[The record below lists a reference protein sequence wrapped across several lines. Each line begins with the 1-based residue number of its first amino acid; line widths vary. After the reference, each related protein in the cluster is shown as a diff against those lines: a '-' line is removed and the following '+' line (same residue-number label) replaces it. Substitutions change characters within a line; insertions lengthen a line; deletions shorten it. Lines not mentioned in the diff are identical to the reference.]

1 MQSPNSNI
9 MPTSRVHQIP
19 TIATTP
25 LVNSTYYR
33 QVLQSVCEM
42 FVPQLAD
49 YCTVD
54 VPNDGH
60 LELLAISHINHQKIL
75 TAKKLH
81 YAILADAVARHELY
95 NVLKTGQSQLYPYLS
110 PESLQPLSANPK
122 IAKLIKLNG
131 PTAIMIIPLVARRKI
146 IGIITLVSTSS
157 NRMYTP
163 NDLQTAQSLAD
174 RAAIAIDNAQLFQK
188 SRQELKQRRSIE
200 NTISQLASIIQSTDD
215 AVLSYKLNKQITSWN
230 PAAERL
236 YGYTAKEAIGKSINL
251 IVPSDRHEE
260 WEEVHEV
267 IRLDQ
272 GIEHFETIRQHKDG
286 HLIEVS
292 ITYSPLKNSAG
303 KIIGIAALA
312 RDITERRKLDKRKDD
327 FIIMASHE
335 LKTPITSLK
344 VFTQL
349 LQNQAKETPHLLNQL
364 NKMDGQ
370 LNRLSALVND
380 LLDIS
385 KIEAGKLE
393 LHKENFSINELL
405 LDTIEIIQGIT
416 PNHQL
421 IYTPTDSIQ
430 VYGDRDRINQ
440 VIINLIT
447 NAIKY
452 SPGADKVEIGL
463 STHDNCVELAI
474 TDHGMGISPEHQ
486 FKIFERF
493 FRVSG
498 SSDTFPGLGIG
509 LYLSSEIIHRHG
521 GQITVKSHPNQG
533 STFMVRL
540 PTKWQTPRY

>member
-1 MQSPNSNI
+1 MES
-9 MPTSRVHQIP
+9 PTSPSTTPSSRTHPTP

-33 QVLQSVCEM
+33 QVLQSICEM
-42 FVPQLAD
+42 VVPQLAD
-49 YCTVD
+49 WCAVD
-54 VPNDGH
+54 VPNEGH
-60 LELLAISHINHQKIL
+60 LQLLAVAHINHQKIR
-75 TAKKLH
+75 AVKKMH
-81 YAILADAVARHELY
+81 YAILDDAVARQELY
-95 NVLKTGQSQLYPYLS
+95 NALKTGQSKLYPYLS
-110 PESLQPLSANPK
+110 LEALQPLSANRK
-122 IAKLIKLNG
+122 LFKLIKTTN
-131 PTAIMIIPLVARRKI
+131 PTAIMIIPLVARRKT

-157 NRMYTP
+157 HRIYTN
-163 NDLQTAQSLAD
+163 NDLKAAQNLAD

-188 SRQELKQRRSIE
+188 SRDELKQRRSIE
-200 NTISQLASIIQSTDD
+200 ATISQLASIIQSTDD

-236 YGYTAKEAIGKSINL
+236 YGYTAKEAIGKSINF
-251 IVPSDRHEE
+251 IVPNDRHEE

-272 GIEHFETIRQHKDG
+272 GIEHFETVRQHKDG
-286 HLIEVS
+286 HLIDVS

-303 KIIGIAALA
+303 KIIGTAALA
-312 RDITERRKLDKRKDD
+312 RDITERRKLEKRKDD

-349 LQNQAKETPHLLNQL
+349 LQNQVKETPQLLNQL

-385 KIEAGKLE
+385 KIESGKLE

-421 IYTPTDSIQ
+421 IFQSTDTIE

-452 SPGADKVEIGL
+452 SPGADKVEVEL
-463 STHDNCVELAI
+463 AQHDNCVELSI
-474 TDHGMGISPEHQ
+474 TDHGIGISNEHQ
-486 FKIFERF
+486 AKIFERF

-509 LYLSSEIIHRHG
+509 LYLSAEIIHRHG
-521 GQITVKSHPNQG
+521 GQITVKSQPNHG

-540 PTKWQTPRY
+540 PTK